1 MKTFIVTGSTKGIGL
16 ALVKKLQSTYS
27 DTTIYMSYAHDEAA
41 AQECYNELSKNGSV
55 FIDKVDMSSYE
66 SAKAY
71 CDKIKADGA
80 KIDGLLL
87 NAGIGYKASIEDMS
101 MDEWERVMRCNLNV
115 PVYMIQQLLP
125 ILNEGSSIVMAG
137 SMMGDYPHSGSLVYG
152 VSKAGV
158 HACVKNMTKFLDGRN
173 IRINAVAPGFTKSEW
188 HAGKSQE
195 FFDRIASKV
204 AVHRW
209 AESEEIADAY
219 IFLLENQFMNGAVL
233 NINGGYSY
241 F

>member
-27 DTTIYMSYAHDEAA
+27 DTTIYMSYVHDEAA
-41 AQECYNELSKNGSV
+41 AQECYNELSKTGSV

-101 MDEWERVMRCNLNV
+101 MDE
-115 PVYMIQQLLP
+115 
-125 ILNEGSSIVMAG
+125 
-137 SMMGDYPHSGSLVYG
+137 
-152 VSKAGV
+152 
-158 HACVKNMTKFLDGRN
+158 
-173 IRINAVAPGFTKSEW
+173 
-188 HAGKSQE
+188 
-195 FFDRIASKV
+195 
-204 AVHRW
+204 
-209 AESEEIADAY
+209 
-219 IFLLENQFMNGAVL
+219 
-233 NINGGYSY
+233 
-241 F
+241 